1 MSDAAAPARRIAARH
16 AADASGRHRDVE
28 ITVSGE
34 RIAAITASASSGG
47 GDLVLPALVNAH
59 DHARPIRSSAFGAA
73 FQPLETWLH
82 RLAVLPAVDPYLAAA
97 ASLGRSALG
106 GAAAVMVHYTRV
118 NGPMPLPDEAA
129 DVARAARDIG
139 IRIGFAVSM
148 RDRNPLVYGDH
159 GPALGTLPAGAAEA
173 VAARLVR
180 QPLPPSEQVALAD
193 AVAERISGPLVDAQ
207 YGPAGPQWCSDALL
221 TAVAEASA
229 RTGRRVHMH
238 LLETRYQREWADRTY
253 PGEGGIV
260 AHLDRLGLLSP
271 RLTLAHCTHA
281 RPDEL
286 ARIAASGATIAVNTS
301 SNLGIRSGIA
311 PVAEML
317 RAGCRVAMG
326 IDGLAFDED
335 DDALR
340 ELRLLWSLHRGWGFD
355 DVIDRE
361 GALALGMR
369 NGRRSVTGSDDGG
382 VIAAGAPADLLLLDW
397 QALDEEALWPGLD
410 PLDPVL
416 ARATSRHV
424 KEMIVA
430 GRTVVRDGALTGL
443 DHGAAQ
449 RELLA
454 QFRAGIRHDDAFAAA
469 LPAWSAAVGRHFS
482 GCIGCC

>member
-1 MSDAAAPARRIAARH
+1 MTGAGAPMRRITALH

-28 ITVSGE
+28 ITLSGE
-34 RIAAITASASSGG
+34 RIAAVTASASPGSGTF
-47 GDLVLPALVNAH
+47 VIPALVNAH
-59 DHARPIRSSAFGAA
+59 DHARPIRASAFGAA

-82 RLAVLPAVDPYLAAA
+82 RLAVLPPVDPYLAAA

-106 GAAAVMVHYTRV
+106 GAAAVMVHYTRA

-129 DVARAARDIG
+129 EVARAARDIG

-159 GPALGTLPAGAAEA
+159 GPVLATLPAGAAEA
-173 VAARLVR
+173 VQARLMR
-180 QPLPPSEQVALAD
+180 PPLPAAEQVALAD
-193 AVAERISGPLVDAQ
+193 AVAERIAGPLVDAQ

-221 TAVAEASA
+221 AAVAEASA

-253 PGEGGIV
+253 PADGGIV
-260 AHLDRLGLLSP
+260 GHLERLGLLSP
-271 RLTLAHCTHA
+271 RLTLAHCTWA

-361 GALALGMR
+361 GALGLGMR
-369 NGRRSVTGSDDGG
+369 NGRCSVTGTDDGG
-382 VIAAGAPADLLLLDW
+382 VIAPGAPADLLLLDW
-397 QALDEEALWPGLD
+397 GALDEEALWPGLD
-410 PLDPVL
+410 PMDPLL
-416 ARATSRHV
+416 ARATARHV

-430 GRTVVRDGALTGL
+430 GRTVVREGRLTGL
-443 DHGAAQ
+443 DHDAAQ

-454 QFRAGIRHDDAFAAA
+454 RFRAAISHDDAFATA
-469 LPAWSAAVGRHFS
+469 LPACSGAVARHFA
-482 GCIGCC
+482 GCLGCC

>member
-1 MSDAAAPARRIAARH
+1 MSVSAAPPRRIAARH
-16 AADASGRHRDVE
+16 VADPAGSRHDVLISIGEGRISAVERATAAAEPVL
-28 ITVSGE
+28 
-34 RIAAITASASSGG
+34 A
-47 GDLVLPALVNAH
+47 LPALVNAH
-59 DHARPIRSSAFGAA
+59 DHARPIRSSAFGGAGL
-73 FQPLETWLH
+73 PLETWLH
-82 RLAVLPAVDPYLAAA
+82 RLAVLPSADPYLAAA

-106 GAAAVMVHYTRV
+106 GAGAVMVHYTRV

-129 DVARAARDIG
+129 EVARAARDIG
-139 IRIGFAVSM
+139 VRIGFAVAM

-159 GPALGTLPAGAAEA
+159 AALLASLPAEVARA
-173 VAARLVR
+173 VSERLVR
-180 QPLPPSEQVALAD
+180 SPLPPAEQVALAD
-193 AVAERISGPLVDAQ
+193 AVADRIAGPMVDAQ

-221 TAVAEASA
+221 EAVAEASA

-238 LLETRYQREWADRTY
+238 LLETRYQRDWADRTF

-271 RLTLAHCTHA
+271 RLTLAHCTWA

-340 ELRLLWSLHRGWGFD
+340 ELRLLWSLRRGWGFEEA
-355 DVIDRE
+355 IDPQ
-361 GALALGMR
+361 GALALAMR
-369 NGRRSVTGSDDGG
+369 NGRRSVTGDDSGG
-382 VIAAGAPADLLLLDW
+382 MIAPGEPADLLLLDW

-410 PLDPVL
+410 PLPLVL
-416 ARATSRHV
+416 ARASARTVS
-424 KEMIVA
+424 ELIVA
-430 GRTVVRDGALTGL
+430 GRTVVREGVLTGI
-443 DHGAAQ
+443 DHAGLQ

-454 QFRAGIRHDDAFAAA
+454 RFRSAMAHDDGFAAA
-469 LPAWSAAVGRHFS
+469 WPAWSAAVARHFTP
-482 GCIGCC
+482 CLGCC